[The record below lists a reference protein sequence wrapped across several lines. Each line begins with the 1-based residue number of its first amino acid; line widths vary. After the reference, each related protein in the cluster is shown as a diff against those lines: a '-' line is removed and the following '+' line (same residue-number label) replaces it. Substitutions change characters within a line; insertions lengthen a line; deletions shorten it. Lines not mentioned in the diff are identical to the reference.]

1 MKTRHPGSQNLAW
14 GDPMF
19 NQGRYVHTNQFSTSC
34 LSLLNKIKTTKI
46 FASTMCLKSCLYT
59 LTLEMMNGC
68 YVKTLQEPS
77 AYLCAL
83 CLFEFVGII

>member
-1 MKTRHPGSQNLAW
+1 
-14 GDPMF
+14 
-19 NQGRYVHTNQFSTSC
+19 
-34 LSLLNKIKTTKI
+34 LNKIKTTKI